1 MINTTNV
8 LGKDNPR
15 WPIGNATETIQVLGA
30 GTQVPRGHAPDRH
43 GRALPRT
50 GTTGRP
56 AIVVA
61 GAFRTAAACV
71 AVWLTG
77 LLRRAGGRLFAM
89 NDAEAGWRGWQL
101 TVLNGGL
108 ARQYRDGRFDE
119 FRDQLEPHA
128 GRVELNAEP
137 GTGSSGRPLDGEP

>member
-1 MINTTNV
+1 M
-8 LGKDNPR
+8 
-15 WPIGNATETIQVLGA
+15 
-30 GTQVPRGHAPDRH
+30 
-43 GRALPRT
+43 
-50 GTTGRP
+50 
-56 AIVVA
+56 VA

-128 GRVELNAEP
+128 GRVELNTEP